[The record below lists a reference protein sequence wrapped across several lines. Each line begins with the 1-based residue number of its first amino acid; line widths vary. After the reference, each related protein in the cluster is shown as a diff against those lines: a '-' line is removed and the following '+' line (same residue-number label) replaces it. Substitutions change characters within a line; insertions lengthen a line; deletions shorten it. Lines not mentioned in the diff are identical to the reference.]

1 MNAGSEDDVQ
11 IGTRV
16 TCQFANRMLFFA
28 NEIEI
33 SASIFLIIANKPAL
47 IRIVESRDREKGHKS
62 SAKKVELCHKGK
74 VGVNGDGKCMV
85 NHVES
90 L

>member
-1 MNAGSEDDVQ
+1 
-11 IGTRV
+11 
-16 TCQFANRMLFFA
+16 MLFFA

-47 IRIVESRDREKGHKS
+47 IRIVESRDRVKSHKS
-62 SAKKVELCHKGK
+62 SAKKVESCHKGK
-74 VGVNGDGKCMV
+74 VEGNGDGKCMV
-85 NHVES
+85 NHYES